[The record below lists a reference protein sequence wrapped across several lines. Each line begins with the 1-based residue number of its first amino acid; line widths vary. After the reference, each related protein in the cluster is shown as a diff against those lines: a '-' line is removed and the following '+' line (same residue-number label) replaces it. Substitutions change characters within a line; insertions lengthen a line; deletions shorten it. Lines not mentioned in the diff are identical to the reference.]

1 MTMVLMR
8 EITAT
13 QFKARCLRL
22 LDEVAET
29 GEPLVITKH
38 GRAVARLEPPVR
50 AADLR
55 NSAKLHLSDK
65 ELIDAS
71 MGAWDVER
79 E

>member
-1 MTMVLMR
+1 MR

-38 GRAVARLEPPVR
+38 GRAVARLEPPAR
-50 AADLR
+50 PSDLR
-55 NSAKLHLSDK
+55 GSAKLHLSDE
-65 ELIDAS
+65 ELVHAS
-71 MGAWDVER
+71 MGVWEIER
-79 E
+79 G